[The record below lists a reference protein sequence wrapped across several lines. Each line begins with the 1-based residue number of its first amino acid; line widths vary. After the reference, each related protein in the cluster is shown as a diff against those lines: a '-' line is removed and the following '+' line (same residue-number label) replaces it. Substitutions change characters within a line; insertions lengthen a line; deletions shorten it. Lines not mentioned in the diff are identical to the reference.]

1 MAGETDLAVLLT
13 NMSPELIP
21 GEFVFVSTTDP
32 QDLPHLDPLAT
43 VIEPEGLSLVLTR
56 EQADEVGLSYDFVAA
71 WITMR
76 VRSSLAAV
84 ALTAAVSTALA
95 DAGVSCNV
103 IAGFHHDHLLV
114 PHERAEEALSI
125 LNGWGPAVALNS
137 TDDSQ
142 K

>member
-1 MAGETDLAVLLT
+1 MTGETDLAVLLT
-13 NMSPELIP
+13 NMSPELMP
-21 GEFVFVSTTDP
+21 GEFVFVSTAER
-32 QDLPHLDPLAT
+32 QDLSHLDPLAT
-43 VIEPEGLSLVLTR
+43 VTEPEGLSLVLTR

-76 VRSSLAAV
+76 VHSSPAAV
-84 ALTAAVSTALA
+84 GLTATVSTALA
-95 DAGVSCNV
+95 EAGVSCNV

-114 PHERAEEALSI
+114 PQERAEEALSI

-137 TDDSQ
+137 TDDAL